1 MKNIFNLPPLYNVTI
16 RSLVWANHYLTTQVR
31 AWSHTEAIK
40 FANEHHP
47 VPSGWGQTQ
56 TSAELASS

>member
-1 MKNIFNLPPLYNVTI
+1 MENIFNLPPVYNVTI

-31 AWSHTEAIK
+31 AWSFSEAIK
-40 FANEHHP
+40 TAELHHP

-56 TSAELASS
+56 TTAELA